1 MRFGVL
7 GPLAVWTDEGT
18 LVRVPEVKVRALLSA
33 LLMEPGRV
41 VSTDRLAHHLW
52 GDGLPANPA
61 NTLQTKV
68 SQLRRTLE
76 RAESGS
82 RELVAHRPPGYAL
95 EVSAD
100 GVDAGRFS
108 ALTELARAA
117 ADPRARAALLSEA
130 LDLWRGPAFADL
142 LDTDPA
148 GAHLAEAV
156 AARWEERRLTAVEDL
171 ARARLEAGEHALVAD
186 GLGERV
192 REHPL
197 RESLRAVHML
207 ALYRAGRAADALASY
222 ADLRERLAEE
232 LGTDP
237 GPETAALY
245 QRILEQDP
253 GLAAP
258 AAAHPAGGGGDL
270 PLPPTALVGRASE
283 LDRVTG
289 LVGRHRLVTLTG
301 PGGVGKTRLALAVA
315 EARSADHPDGVWLV
329 ELAGLR
335 PERESGA
342 GPDAVAEEVGAAL
355 GLRGRGTSEADPV
368 ARLCDALSAR
378 RTLLVLDNC
387 EHVVESAARTV
398 TALLRAAPGVRVLAT
413 TREPLAVD
421 GEVLESV
428 GPLALP
434 GTDDDPDAA
443 LASDAVR
450 LFAERAAAASPGFRL
465 TGDNVTAVVTVCRR
479 LDGIPLALELAAAR
493 IRALGAHGLL
503 ERIDDRFRLLAGRRR
518 DAPARQRTLRAV
530 IDWSW
535 ELASEAERAVL
546 RRLSVHA
553 EGCTLEAAEAV
564 CPGPGVAA
572 EDVFDLLE
580 RLVERSLVVAV
591 PDPDRP
597 RFRLLESVADY
608 AAERLA
614 EAGERDAA
622 RRAHAAYYTALAE
635 RADPHLIGREQRR
648 RLLLLD
654 AENANLRTALHHAL
668 ELGDTE
674 TALRVTLAG
683 TWHLFLRGRFGEA
696 LQRFVAV
703 GRRTSGPWTGPP
715 SALEVRA
722 ACSRAALELY
732 VHGAAA
738 PGTGY
743 GTALAAGAVP
753 DDLPGRVALARAV
766 WFLGSA
772 HMGFGDLDTAE
783 ALVGDALRDARALG
797 DTWVEAA
804 ALATRANIAH
814 FRGDLPGLLADGERS
829 LSLFDGLGDGWGRLQ
844 ALDALAVHAEIRG
857 DLGRTAAMRREAVGV
872 AEGLMLWS
880 ELSRHLAGL
889 GRVALLERDFE
900 RADGFH
906 GRALRIAV
914 EHGDQAGQEFAAIGL
929 GMAARRSGDPAAAER
944 HLRPWLVWN
953 LRLGADPGAAL
964 ILAELGFC
972 AEQRGDAAQAL
983 DLHRRGLATALR
995 GGDPRAVALALEG
1008 TAGALA
1014 LGGAVGD
1021 AERAASLLGTA
1032 AAAREALDAPLP
1044 EAERGDVD
1052 RIARR
1057 AAGILGVEEYT
1068 AAFARG
1074 RAAPLPSRVEEAV
1087 RPGEPIT

>member
-18 LVRVPEVKVRALLSA
+18 PVRVPEVKVRTLLTA

-41 VSTDRLAHHLW
+41 VSADRLAHHLW
-52 GDGLPANPA
+52 GDDPPANPT

-68 SQLRRTLE
+68 SQLRRALE
-76 RAESGS
+76 RAEPGG
-82 RELVAHRPPGYAL
+82 RGLVARRPPGYVL
-95 EVSAD
+95 EVAAD

-108 ALTELARAA
+108 ALVERARAT

-142 LDTDPA
+142 PDTGSADA
-148 GAHLAEAV
+148 AAV
-156 AARWEERRLTAVEDL
+156 RWEELRLTAVEDL
-171 ARARLEAGEHALVAD
+171 ARARLEAGEHAPVAE
-186 GLGERV
+186 GLAERV

-197 RESLRAVHML
+197 RERLRALHML
-207 ALYRAGRAADALASY
+207 ALYRSGRPAEALSSY

-232 LGTDP
+232 LGADP
-237 GPETAALY
+237 GPEVAELHL
-245 QRILEQDP
+245 RILDQDP
-253 GLAAP
+253 GLAGP
-258 AAAHPAGGGGDL
+258 AAAHPPGRGGDL
-270 PLPPTALVGRASE
+270 PVPPTALVGRAAE
-283 LDRVTG
+283 LGRVTG
-289 LVGRHRLVTLTG
+289 LVDRHRLVTLTG

-315 EARSADHPDGVWLV
+315 AARSADHPDGVWLV

-342 GPDAVAEEVGAAL
+342 GPEAVAEEVGAVL
-355 GLRGRGTSEADPV
+355 GLRGRGTSETDPV

-378 RTLLVLDNC
+378 RALLLLDNC
-387 EHVVESAARTV
+387 EHVVESAAGTV
-398 TALLRAAPGVRVLAT
+398 TALLRAAPGLRILAT

-428 GPLALP
+428 DPLDLP
-434 GTDDDPDAA
+434 GTDDGPDAA
-443 LASDAVR
+443 LESDAVR
-450 LFAERAAAASPGFRL
+450 LFAERAAAAAPGFRL
-465 TGDNVTAVVTVCRR
+465 TDDNAAAVVTLCRR

-493 IRALGAHGLL
+493 IRTLGAHGLL

-535 ELASEAERAVL
+535 DLASEAERAVL

-564 CPGPGVAA
+564 CAGPGVAA

-597 RFRLLESVADY
+597 RFRLLETVGAY
-608 AAERLA
+608 AAERLV
-614 EAGERDAA
+614 EAGERDTA

-635 RADPHLIGREQRR
+635 QADPYLTGREQGR

-654 AENANLRTALHHAL
+654 AETANLRAALHHSL

-674 TALRVTLAG
+674 TALRLALAG

-696 LQRFVAV
+696 LQRFAAV
-703 GRRTSGPWTGPP
+703 GARTPGTRTGSP
-715 SALEVRA
+715 SAREVRA
-722 ACSRAALELY
+722 AFSRAALELY
-732 VHGAAA
+732 VNGSAASGPA
-738 PGTGY
+738 PS
-743 GTALAAGAVP
+743 LPAAAVP
-753 DDLPGRVALARAV
+753 DDPPGRAALARAV

-772 HMGFGDLDTAE
+772 HMGFGDLGVAE
-783 ALVGDALRDARALG
+783 ELVGRALRDARALG

-814 FRGDLPGLLADGERS
+814 FCGDLPGLLGDGERS
-829 LSLFDGLGDGWGRLQ
+829 LALFDGLGDGWGRLQ
-844 ALDALAVHAEIRG
+844 ALDALAAHAEIRG
-857 DLGRTAAMRREAVGV
+857 DLERTAALRREAVGV

-880 ELSRHLAGL
+880 ELARHLAGL
-889 GRVALLERDFE
+889 GRVALLERDFD
-900 RADGFH
+900 RADDFH
-906 GRALRIAV
+906 GRSLRVAV

-929 GMAARRSGDPAAAER
+929 GMAARRRGDPDGAEG
-944 HLRPWLVWN
+944 HLRPWLAWN
-953 LRLGADPGAAL
+953 LRLGAEPGAAFV
-964 ILAELGFC
+964 LAELGFC

-983 DLHRRGLATALR
+983 DLHRRGLASALR
-995 GGDPRAVALALEG
+995 VGDPRAVALALEG

-1014 LGGAVGD
+1014 LGGD

-1032 AAAREALDAPLP
+1032 AAARESLGAPLP

-1057 AAGILGVEEYT
+1057 AAGALGEDSYK

-1074 RAAPLPSRVEEAV
+1074 RTVPLPSRAEEV
-1087 RPGEPIT
+1087 G

>member
-18 LVRVPEVKVRALLSA
+18 PVRVPEVKVRTLLTA

-52 GDGLPANPA
+52 GEAPPADPT

-68 SQLRRTLE
+68 SQLRRALE
-76 RAESGS
+76 RAEPGG
-82 RELVAHRPPGYAL
+82 RGLVVRRPPGYAL
-95 EVSAD
+95 EVAAD

-108 ALTELARAA
+108 ALVERARAT

-142 LDTDPA
+142 PDTGSADA
-148 GAHLAEAV
+148 AAV
-156 AARWEERRLTAVEDL
+156 RWEELRLTAVEDL
-171 ARARLEAGEHALVAD
+171 ARARLEVGEHAPAAE
-186 GLGERV
+186 GLAEQV

-197 RESLRAVHML
+197 RERLRALHML
-207 ALYRAGRAADALASY
+207 ALYRSGRPAEALSSY
-222 ADLRERLAEE
+222 ADLRERLAGE
-232 LGTDP
+232 LGADP
-237 GPETAALY
+237 GPEVAELHL
-245 QRILEQDP
+245 RILDQDP
-253 GLAAP
+253 GLAGP
-258 AAAHPAGGGGDL
+258 AAALPPGRGGDL
-270 PLPPTALVGRASE
+270 PVPPTALVGRAAE
-283 LDRVTG
+283 LGRVTG
-289 LVGRHRLVTLTG
+289 LVDRHRLVTLTG

-342 GPDAVAEEVGAAL
+342 GPDAVAEEVGAVL
-355 GLRGRGTSEADPV
+355 GLRGRGTSETDPV

-378 RTLLVLDNC
+378 RALLLLDNC
-387 EHVVESAARTV
+387 EHVVESAAGTV
-398 TALLRAAPGVRVLAT
+398 AALLRAAPGLRILAT
-413 TREPLAVD
+413 TREPLSVD

-428 GPLALP
+428 DPLDLP
-434 GTDDDPDAA
+434 GTGDGPDAA
-443 LASDAVR
+443 LESDAVR
-450 LFAERAAAASPGFRL
+450 LFAERAAAAAPGFRL
-465 TGDNVTAVVTVCRR
+465 TDDNAAAVVTLCRR

-493 IRALGAHGLL
+493 IRTLGAHGLL

-535 ELASEAERAVL
+535 DLASEAERAVL

-564 CPGPGVAA
+564 CAGPGVAA
-572 EDVFDLLE
+572 EDVLDLLE

-597 RFRLLESVADY
+597 RFRLLETVGDY
-608 AAERLA
+608 AAERLV

-635 RADPHLIGREQRR
+635 RADPHLTGRGQGR

-654 AENANLRTALHHAL
+654 AETANLRAALHHSL

-674 TALRVTLAG
+674 TALRLALAD

-696 LQRFVAV
+696 LQRFAAV
-703 GRRTSGPWTGPP
+703 GARTPGTRTGSP
-715 SALEVRA
+715 SAREVRA
-722 ACSRAALELY
+722 AFSRAALELY
-732 VHGAAA
+732 VHGTAASG
-738 PGTGY
+738 PVPS
-743 GTALAAGAVP
+743 LPAAAVP
-753 DDLPGRVALARAV
+753 DDPTGRAALARAV

-772 HMGFGDLDTAE
+772 HMGFGDLGVAE
-783 ALVGDALRDARALG
+783 DLVGRALRDARALG

-814 FRGDLPGLLADGERS
+814 FRGDLPGLLNDGERS
-829 LSLFDGLGDGWGRLQ
+829 LALFDGLGDGWGRLQ

-857 DLGRTAAMRREAVGV
+857 DLERTAAVRREAVGV

-880 ELSRHLAGL
+880 ELARHLAGL
-889 GRVALLERDFE
+889 GRVALLERDFD
-900 RADGFH
+900 RADDFH
-906 GRALRIAV
+906 GRSLRVAV
-914 EHGDQAGQEFAAIGL
+914 EHGDPAGQEFAAIGL
-929 GMAARRSGDPAAAER
+929 GMAARRRGDPAGAEG
-944 HLRPWLVWN
+944 HLGPWLAWN
-953 LRLGADPGAAL
+953 LRLGAEPGAAFV
-964 ILAELGFC
+964 LAELGFC

-983 DLHRRGLATALR
+983 DLHRRGLASALR
-995 GGDPRAVALALEG
+995 VGDPRAVALALEG

-1014 LGGAVGD
+1014 LGGD

-1032 AAAREALDAPLP
+1032 AAARESLGAPLP

-1057 AAGILGVEEYT
+1057 AAGALGEDAYE

-1074 RAAPLPSRVEEAV
+1074 RAVPLPSRVEEV
-1087 RPGEPIT
+1087 G